1 MPRLYAPHYLWSNV
15 HHPGPIIRAA
25 PKLKRAPAA
34 FLVDTTP
41 PERYNEVGGWGT
53 IAYVEEMGM
62 PRLMRCK
69 YCGTLQD
76 EPAGPKICVQCGG
89 PLAWE
94 EAPGQPSYLRAQLEL
109 DQVSAPPDQV
119 VERYLILTVHTPD
132 TLFSGERARSVS
144 GREALHFTAVLD
156 VSGSM
161 RGPKIEAAKRAV
173 QDAVARLQEGDVFS
187 LVCFSTSVH
196 TVLQAEHVDAGLQG
210 RVRSLVQE
218 LDAGGQTALCGGLE
232 VGIASAAE
240 ARRATNLVLLLSD
253 GQANVGET
261 DVEAVGRRAL
271 AARAEGITVSTLGVG
286 RDYNEALMAEI
297 AIDGGGRFYHLA
309 DATQIAAYLSGEL
322 GEMTSLAA
330 RGVVATFE
338 LPPGTGLQ
346 PLSAAYPVHGHAV
359 TLGDI
364 PLSTSLEVVVRVLLP
379 PQPGGARTPIA
390 GTVNY
395 RSPAGHALSTALN
408 QVTVRYGAAGEAL
421 LPGVVRPVVRRVLE
435 QMQAAGVLA
444 TAKAATRGA
453 ADAQREGEAAL
464 AHMRQYAALLGEEAR
479 ELLEQDAQMLS
490 AMALHSAPATRSK
503 EATYAAMRL
512 HRGSKDF
519 DKA

>member
-1 MPRLYAPHYLWSNV
+1 
-15 HHPGPIIRAA
+15 
-25 PKLKRAPAA
+25 
-34 FLVDTTP
+34 
-41 PERYNEVGGWGT
+41 
-53 IAYVEEMGM
+53 M

-76 EPAGPKICVQCGG
+76 EPAGAKICAQCGG

-94 EAPGQPSYLRAQLEL
+94 EAPSQPSYLRAQLEL
-109 DQVSAPPDQV
+109 DQVSALPDQV
-119 VERYLILTVHTPD
+119 VERHLILTVDTPD
-132 TLFSGERARSVS
+132 ALPPGERVQSVS

-161 RGPKIEAAKRAV
+161 GGAKIEAAKRAV
-173 QDAVARLQEGDVFS
+173 QDAVTRLQEGDVFS
-187 LVCFSTSVH
+187 LVAFSTSVR
-196 TVLQAEHVDAGLQG
+196 TLLQAERVDAALQG
-210 RVRSLVQE
+210 RVRSLIQE
-218 LDAGGQTALCGGLE
+218 LSAGGQTALCGGLE
-232 VGIASAAE
+232 EGIASAVA

-286 RDYNEALMAEI
+286 SDYNEALMAEI

-309 DATQIAAYLSGEL
+309 NATQIAAYLTGEL

-330 RGVVATFE
+330 RGVVATFD

-346 PLSAAYPVHGHAV
+346 PLSAAYPVQGHAV

-364 PLSTSLEVVVRVLLP
+364 PLSTSLEVVLRILLP
-379 PQPGGARTPIA
+379 PQPGGSRTPIT
-390 GTVNY
+390 GTIGY
-395 RSPAGHALSTALN
+395 QSPGGHTLSTALN
-408 QVTVRYGAAGEAL
+408 QVTVRYSAAGEAP

-444 TAKAATRGA
+444 TAKAATRGVD
-453 ADAQREGEAAL
+453 DARREGETAIAQ
-464 AHMRQYAALLGEEAR
+464 MRQYAALLGEEEAQ
-479 ELLEQDAQMLS
+479 ELLAQDAQMLS
-490 AMALHSAPATRSK
+490 AMAAPAPGVQAK
-503 EATYAAMRL
+503 EATFAAMRRQ
-512 HRGSKDF
+512 RGGKRF

>member
-1 MPRLYAPHYLWSNV
+1 
-15 HHPGPIIRAA
+15 
-25 PKLKRAPAA
+25 
-34 FLVDTTP
+34 
-41 PERYNEVGGWGT
+41 
-53 IAYVEEMGM
+53 M

-76 EPAGPKICVQCGG
+76 EPAGAKICAQCGG

-94 EAPGQPSYLRAQLEL
+94 EAPGQPSYLHAQLEL

-119 VERYLILTVHTPD
+119 VERHLILTIDTPD
-132 TLFSGERARSVS
+132 TLPPGERAQSAS

-161 RGPKIEAAKRAV
+161 GGAKIEAAKRAV

-187 LVCFSTSVH
+187 LVSFSTSVH
-196 TVLQAEHVDAGLQG
+196 TVLQAERVDEDLRV
-210 RVRSLVQE
+210 RVRSLVQQ
-218 LDAGGQTALCGGLE
+218 LSAGGQTALCGGLE
-232 VGIASAAE
+232 RGIASAVE

-286 RDYNEALMAEI
+286 ADYNEALMAEI

-309 DATQIAAYLSGEL
+309 DATQIAAYLTGEL

-330 RGVVATFE
+330 RDVVATFE

-346 PLSAAYPVHGHAV
+346 PLSAAYPVQGHAV

-364 PLSTSLEVVVRVLLP
+364 PLSTSLEVALRVLLP
-379 PQPGGARTPIA
+379 PQPGGARTPIT
-390 GTVNY
+390 GTIGY
-395 RSPAGHALSTALN
+395 QSPAGHALSTALN
-408 QVTVRYGAAGEAL
+408 RVTVRYAAAGETP

-435 QMQAAGVLA
+435 QMQAASVLA

-453 ADAQREGEAAL
+453 ADARREGEAAI
-464 AHMRQYAALLGEEAR
+464 AHMRQYAALLGEEAQ
-479 ELLEQDAQMLS
+479 ETLEQDAQMLS
-490 AMALHSAPATRSK
+490 AMASPAAPSAQFKA
-503 EATYAAMRL
+503 ATYAAMRRQ
-512 HRGSKDF
+512 RGSKDF